1 MMMILMF
8 FEFHDILRKLA
19 EDVKFV
25 RPHDGEVITYI
36 AETVSDML
44 DFLMEKSAKRYE
56 NLVQKACENVDG

>member
-1 MMMILMF
+1 MMILMF
-8 FEFHDILRKLA
+8 LNSIDILRKLA

-44 DFLMEKSAKRYE
+44 RFFDSEI
-56 NLVQKACENVDG
+56 C